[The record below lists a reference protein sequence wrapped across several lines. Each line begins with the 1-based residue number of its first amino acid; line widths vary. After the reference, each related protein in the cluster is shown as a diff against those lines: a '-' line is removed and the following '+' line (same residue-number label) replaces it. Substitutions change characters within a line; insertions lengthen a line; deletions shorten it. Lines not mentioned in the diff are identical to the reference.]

1 MGGVILPRLIVQPL
15 GLRIQTETD
24 ETVLGSL
31 RRNGIALQSICG
43 GLGICGKCVI
53 RVVKGKLSSPSEQE
67 LKLLGGKLSN
77 GFRLACQAKVLEDT
91 EIEIPAEDTIRF
103 YKVAVE
109 GVESPVLVNPAVKE
123 VIVKVKKPTLSD
135 LKSDY
140 DRVLDALKVESYT
153 APQLAVLKKLPS
165 VLRESGWNIRV
176 IYHRDFG
183 ILDVLPV
190 NGVKRIYGLA
200 VDIGTTKLVAYLIN
214 LKTGETEAVKSM
226 LNPQISFGE
235 DVISRITYA
244 SDYGRAVELQ
254 KAAVGGVNQLI
265 EELCKAVSIPPQDIY
280 EVVAVGNTAMHH
292 IFLGIPPKTLGLAP
306 FTPVVRNSINLKAS
320 EIGLN
325 INESGNLF
333 LPPVVAGFV
342 GADAIA
348 DALAT
353 RIYEFDEPSA
363 VIDIGTNTEIIL
375 NNGKDL
381 YACSCASGPAFE
393 GARIKHGMRA
403 GLGAIETIYIDSETV
418 KYEVIGGVKP
428 MGICGSGVV
437 DALASLLDTGL
448 LNRNGRFNVSK
459 SPNLFINSGKDY
471 EFIVVDSKESGTGNA
486 ITITQRDVREI
497 QLAKSAI
504 ATGLTLL
511 MRDAG
516 VQVEELSTIYL
527 AGSFGSYISPRSAV
541 RIGLLPNV
549 DLSRIKSVG
558 NTAGIGAKM
567 CLISYEERIKA
578 EDLAKRIKFIEF
590 YIKPDFNKI
599 FLENLNFPM
608 KT

>member
-1 MGGVILPRLIVQPL
+1 MGGEMLPKLTVQPI
-15 GLRIQTETD
+15 GLRIQTKMN
-24 ETVLGSL
+24 ETVLESL
-31 RRNGIALQSICG
+31 RRNGIVLQSICG
-43 GLGICGKCVI
+43 GLGICGKCVVK
-53 RVVKGKLSSPSEQE
+53 VVRGRLSPPSEQE
-67 LKLLGGKLSN
+67 LKLLSGRLSN
-77 GFRLACQAKVLEDT
+77 GFRLACQAKILEDA
-91 EIEIPAEDTIRF
+91 EIEIPAEATIHF
-103 YKVAVE
+103 YKVVVE
-109 GVESPVLVNPAVKE
+109 GLESPILVDPAVKE
-123 VIVKVKKPTLSD
+123 VIVDVKKPTLSD

-140 DRVLDALKVESYT
+140 GRVLDALKVESYI
-153 APQLAVLKKLPS
+153 APQLLVLKKLPS
-165 VLRESGWNIRV
+165 VLRESGWNVRV
-176 IYHRDFG
+176 IYHKDLG
-183 ILDVLPV
+183 ILDILPANDV
-190 NGVKRIYGLA
+190 RRIYGLA
-200 VDIGTTKLVAYLIN
+200 VDIGTTKLVAYLVN

-244 SDYGRAVELQ
+244 SDYERTIQLQ
-254 KAAVGGVNQLI
+254 KTVVGGINQLI
-265 EELCKAVSIPPQDIY
+265 EGLCKDVNISPQDIY

-306 FTPVVRNSINLKAS
+306 FTPVVQNSINVRAS

-325 INESGNLF
+325 INGSGNLF

-353 RIYEFDEPSA
+353 RIYESNRPSV

-418 KYEVIGGVKP
+418 KYKVIGDVKP
-428 MGICGSGVV
+428 LGICGSGIV

-448 LNRNGRFNVSK
+448 LDRNGRFNVSK
-459 SPNLFINSGKDY
+459 SPNLFINSGRDY
-471 EFIVVDSKESGTGNA
+471 EFVVVDSKESGTGNA

-504 ATGLTLL
+504 VTGLTLL

-590 YIKPDFNKI
+590 YIKPDFSKV
-599 FLENLNFPM
+599 FLENLNFP
-608 KT
+608 